1 MSSNSTSASAPSGP
15 PPGAPDVTS
24 LFGPLLLGVLLN
36 TTLYGVMM
44 IQAYLYFNHFKRFV
58 TISSFPSAIPA
69 RILSAPAPCLP
80 FQFRPLATGC
90 FFAFL
95 TRYIWSGE
103 ARSPPDLLTHCDR
116 SWFKWLVG
124 YLVVVETANVV
135 CDIGLIYEPLII
147 RYAQLEALV
156 TSPILLRADGLLTVL
171 VSCPAQLFVAWR
183 LHVIT
188 CSYLLSLTIAFLSI
202 VALGGGI
209 SVSAIVTMHPDFAS
223 FPAFKPEVFTWL
235 IASAGCDVLLTSA
248 LVVSLWTRKSKVAAT
263 DSYVNKIIRL
273 TVQTGMITA
282 AAALTDMLL
291 YALIPNTTFNF
302 IIDFPLSKL
311 YTNSLLSTLNARP
324 WRQDHAAMQA
334 PNVLF
339 EPSSHS
345 HSGGFSGTTTSGGGA
360 GGVRSRISVTPA
372 GGFSGSRSGTSKGK
386 ASEAGLG
393 MGLTYPP
400 TSAMGYSHS
409 HSSRSHTPTA
419 VNVTLTTES
428 FLDMAPASAQAY
440 PVDSKD
446 GEMQMHDR
454 SQSREPLQSPGAP
467 WGGIPGEAV

>member
-1 MSSNSTSASAPSGP
+1 MSANSTSASAPSGP

-44 IQAYLYFNHFKRFV
+44 IQAYLYFNHFK
-58 TISSFPSAIPA
+58 S
-69 RILSAPAPCLP
+69 
-80 FQFRPLATGC
+80 
-90 FFAFL
+90 
-95 TRYIWSGE
+95 
-103 ARSPPDLLTHCDR
+103 DR

-188 CSYLLSLTIAFLSI
+188 RSYLLSLTIAFLSI

-345 HSGGFSGTTTSGGGA
+345 GGFSGTTTSGGGA

-400 TSAMGYSHS
+400 TSAMHS

-428 FLDMAPASAQAY
+428 FLDMAPASAQPY

-446 GEMQMHDR
+446 SDMEMHDR
-454 SQSREPLQSPGAP
+454 SQSREPLQGPGAP
-467 WGGIPGEAV
+467 WGGNPGEAV